1 MKSLSIKTQL
11 TLYYGFILS
20 LISIVLIGV
29 LYTYSAYEIKYRTSN
44 DIYAQVHE
52 ATNEIK
58 TKNGQIVYGNDLMKL
73 ENGVYISIYDEQ
85 KEMLYGSIPYDF
97 ECHDGF
103 HLEMKTSVQKDIS
116 YLVYD
121 FPFYPNGKTKLIIRG
136 VANLSNAQSGMKHVF
151 TYSLI
156 FFPLIIILSL
166 LIGYHL
172 SKRALAPVATIT
184 TKVRNIMDSSNPNQR
199 IQLGQGKDEIYEMAN
214 TFDDLLNQI
223 QEIIEREKQ
232 FSSDVSHELRTPIS
246 VILTQCELLKEEN
259 KLNEDS
265 LQHLQVIEKKAK
277 AMHQM
282 ISQLLLLSRADA
294 GRAQI
299 EKETINL
306 SELCEMT
313 LEEQQFYAQEKR
325 IQFTSHIEENIL
337 IYADMTLMIRLLV
350 NLLNNAITYGK
361 EKGWIHCSLTQN
373 EQSILLQVQDNGI
386 GISSQ
391 HLPYIFD
398 RFYQVDKSRTS
409 SNSGL
414 GLSMVK
420 WICDVHN
427 AQIKVD
433 STVHEGT
440 TFTVL
445 FPNRVEGK

>member
-1 MKSLSIKTQL
+1 
-11 TLYYGFILS
+11 
-20 LISIVLIGV
+20 
-29 LYTYSAYEIKYRTSN
+29 
-44 DIYAQVHE
+44 
-52 ATNEIK
+52 
-58 TKNGQIVYGNDLMKL
+58 
-73 ENGVYISIYDEQ
+73 
-85 KEMLYGSIPYDF
+85 
-97 ECHDGF
+97 
-103 HLEMKTSVQKDIS
+103 
-116 YLVYD
+116 
-121 FPFYPNGKTKLIIRG
+121 
-136 VANLSNAQSGMKHVF
+136 
-151 TYSLI
+151 
-156 FFPLIIILSL
+156 
-166 LIGYHL
+166 
-172 SKRALAPVATIT
+172 
-184 TKVRNIMDSSNPNQR
+184 
-199 IQLGQGKDEIYEMAN
+199 
-214 TFDDLLNQI
+214 
-223 QEIIEREKQ
+223 
-232 FSSDVSHELRTPIS
+232 
-246 VILTQCELLKEEN
+246 
-259 KLNEDS
+259 
-265 LQHLQVIEKKAK
+265 
-277 AMHQM
+277 MHQM

-391 HLPYIFD
+391 HLPCIFD

-427 AQIKVD
+427 GQIKVD

-445 FPNRVEGK
+445 FPKEKLIVSND